1 MQSAP
6 HEATARLLIPPDASN
21 RGDDFMIRFGISLAS
36 CVVLVTGLALAG
48 EFKSGPQVGETVP
61 GPFHP
66 LNVTG
71 EKAGEK
77 ACLYCK
83 NGGNPVAMI
92 FAREC
97 TPEVEALI
105 KKVDGCT
112 VKNKDAKMGSFVVFL
127 SDDSALEGKLKEFA
141 KKEKIDTCTLSIDNP
156 AGPQKYEVSKD
167 AEVTVVLYVGGKV
180 KANHSFKKGEL
191 KEKAIE
197 SIAGDVKLI
206 LP

>member
-77 ACLYCK
+77 ACLYCQ

-97 TPEVEALI
+97 RAEVEAGM
-105 KKVDGCT
+105 KQVGGWT
-112 VKNKDAKMGSFVVFL
+112 VKDEHDKEGS
-127 SDDSALEGKLKEFA
+127 D
-141 KKEKIDTCTLSIDNP
+141 
-156 AGPQKYEVSKD
+156 
-167 AEVTVVLYVGGKV
+167 
-180 KANHSFKKGEL
+180 
-191 KEKAIE
+191 
-197 SIAGDVKLI
+197 
-206 LP
+206 